1 MAAETDLDHL
11 QEIGYVI
18 LKRRIEP
25 QLVKDARTSIEERVR
40 SVTNVS
46 PTEHY
51 VSLYN
56 TSDDWPMDCKRV
68 YHETMVDGE
77 MTSLKTHDG

>member
-11 QEIGYVI
+11 REIGYVI
-18 LKRRIEP
+18 LKRCIEP
-25 QLVKDARTSIEERVR
+25 QFVKEARTSIEEKVR
-40 SVTNVS
+40 AVTKMS

-51 VSLYN
+51 VSLYK
-56 TSDDWPMDCKRV
+56 TSDDWPMECKRL

-77 MTSLKTHDG
+77 MISLKIYDG